1 MFREGGAEPITRL
14 DTCRYPREGE
24 TVRLLR
30 QLNERGGQGVFEV
43 MVVIVL
49 IAAMAVATPAYLRLQ
64 SQRADR
70 SAKAQLVAAAKAAD
84 SYRWT
89 HRSFLRMNN
98 LELVRQNS
106 DASSTTVVWAHRSSY
121 CLAATVRG
129 QTWSMRGPYTSH
141 PKFRSSDDC
150 S

>member
-1 MFREGGAEPITRL
+1 MRF
-14 DTCRYPREGE
+14 
-24 TVRLLR
+24 LR
-30 QLNERGGQGVFEV
+30 QLSERGGQGVFEV
-43 MVVIVL
+43 VVILGL

-64 SQRADR
+64 SQRADKV
-70 SAKAQLVAAAKAAD
+70 AQDQLVAAAKAAD

-89 HRSFLRMNN
+89 HGSFRELSN
-98 LELVRQNS
+98 LELVRQLS
-106 DASSTTVVWAHRSSY
+106 GATSTTVVWARRSTY

-129 QTWSMRGPYTSH
+129 KTWSMRGPSTSK